1 MDPSGQSEKDSSLF
15 CVKKQKEGRENK
27 VKFHGRMRLLVML
40 IIAVGLGILSYRGIG
55 GEKLCSISRIEQ
67 GLDLSGGVD
76 IVYEADQAFV
86 TESEMN
92 AAISLLQ
99 GRMDWNGWTEAE
111 VAKEGSKRIRV
122 QIPGVENAEEAIEK
136 IGQTGQ
142 LTFVDSRGQV
152 LLTGDRVATAEKQVG
167 AVDEYSGSV
176 PYVALEFD
184 EEGTKLFAEAT
195 KANIGNVIHIVMDD
209 EIISSPVVQT
219 AITDGHAMITGQFGG
234 EEAEELASLIRAGSL
249 PFDLN
254 IMQMKNVGARLGA
267 DALSGGIKAGFVGIA
282 LVLIFMVIKYKLL
295 GVAADWALIIYVG
308 MELIFLS
315 LFHVTLTLPGI
326 AGLVLSTGMAVDAN
340 IVIFERIKEELIGG
354 NTLRVAIKNGFKR
367 ATPAI
372 LDGNVTTLIAAVV
385 LFFLGSGTIKGF
397 ATTLMIGIILSMFT
411 ALFVTRI
418 LVNGMMQAGIHNPK
432 YYGLRLK

>member
-1 MDPSGQSEKDSSLF
+1 MKF
-15 CVKKQKEGRENK
+15 KGR
-27 VKFHGRMRLLVML
+27 FRLLLML
-40 IIAVGLGILSYRGIG
+40 LVAVGLGLLSYYGIG
-55 GEKLCSISRIEQ
+55 ENGKLSVHQIEQ

-76 IVYEADQAFV
+76 IVYEADQEFV
-86 TESEMN
+86 TESEMS

-122 QIPGVENAEEAIEK
+122 QIPGVENAEDAIEK

-142 LTFVDSRGQV
+142 LTFVDNRGQV
-152 LLTGDRVATAEKQVG
+152 LLTGDMVANAEKQVG
-167 AVDEYSGSV
+167 QTDEYSGSR
-176 PYVALEFD
+176 PYVALEFN
-184 EEGTKLFAEAT
+184 EEGKKLFAEAT
-195 KANIGNVIHIVMDD
+195 EANIGNVIHIVMDD

-219 AITDGHAMITGQFGG
+219 AITDGQAVITGQFGG

-254 IMQMKNVGARLGA
+254 VLQMKNVGARLGA
-267 DALSGGIKAGFVGIA
+267 DALSGGIRAGFVGVA
-282 LVLIFMVIKYKLL
+282 LVLIFMIAKYKLL
-295 GVAADWALIIYVG
+295 GFAADWALIIYIG
-308 MELIFLS
+308 LDLILLS

-326 AGLVLSTGMAVDAN
+326 AGLVLSAGMAVDAN
-340 IVIFERIKEELIGG
+340 IVIFERIKDELISD

-385 LFFLGSGTIKGF
+385 LFFMGSGTVKGF

-418 LVNGMMQAGIHNPK
+418 IVNGLMQAGVHNPK

>member
-1 MDPSGQSEKDSSLF
+1 MDPSGQVERFIPFLR
-15 CVKKQKEGRENK
+15 KKSGKGRGNDM
-27 VKFHGRMRLLVML
+27 KFHGRLRLFLML
-40 IIAVGLGILSYRGIG
+40 LLAVGLGILSYRGVG
-55 GEKLCSISRIEQ
+55 AEKLFSVAKIEQ

-76 IVYEADQAFV
+76 IVYEADQEFV
-86 TESEMN
+86 TEAEMK

-142 LTFVDSRGQV
+142 LSFVDNRGQV
-152 LLTGDRVATAEKQVG
+152 LLTGDMVANAEKQVG
-167 AVDEYSGSV
+167 TVDEFSGSV
-176 PYVALEFD
+176 PYVAIEFN
-184 EEGTKLFAEAT
+184 EEGKKLFAEAT
-195 KANIGNVIHIVMDD
+195 AANIDKVIHIVMDD

-219 AITDGHAMITGQFGG
+219 AITDGHAMITGQFDG

-254 IMQMKNVGARLGA
+254 VLQMKNVGARLGA
-267 DALSGGIKAGFVGIA
+267 DALSGGIKAGFVGVA
-282 LVLIFMVIKYKLL
+282 LVLIFMLLKYKLL
-295 GVAADWALIIYVG
+295 GLAADWALIIYMG
-308 MELIFLS
+308 LDLIFLS

-326 AGLVLSTGMAVDAN
+326 AGLVLSAGMAVDAN
-340 IVIFERIKEELIGG
+340 IVIFERIKEELVVG

-367 ATPAI
+367 AKPAI
-372 LDGNVTTLIAAVV
+372 LDGNVTTLIAAVI
-385 LFFLGSGTIKGF
+385 LFFLGSGSIKGF
-397 ATTLMIGIILSMFT
+397 ASTLMIGIILSMFT

-418 LVNGMMQAGIHNPK
+418 LVNGLMQAGVHNPK
-432 YYGLRLK
+432 YYGLRSK

>member
-1 MDPSGQSEKDSSLF
+1 MKFQGRFRLF
-15 CVKKQKEGRENK
+15 I
-27 VKFHGRMRLLVML
+27 MLLA
-40 IIAVGLGILSYRGIG
+40 AVGLCVVSYRGIG
-55 GEKLCSISRIEQ
+55 EEKKCSVAQIEQ

-76 IVYEADQAFV
+76 IVYEADQEFV

-152 LLTGDRVATAEKQVG
+152 LLTGDMVAAAEKQVG
-167 AVDEYSGSV
+167 AVDEHSASM
-176 PYVALEFD
+176 PYVALEFN

-195 KANIGNVIHIVMDD
+195 KKNMGQVIHIVMDD

-219 AITDGHAMITGQFGG
+219 VITDGHAMITGRFGA

-254 IMQMKNVGARLGA
+254 VLQMKNVGARLGA
-267 DALSGGIKAGFVGIA
+267 DALDGGIKAGFIGVA
-282 LVLIFMVIKYKLL
+282 LVLVFMVIKYKLL
-295 GVAADWALIIYVG
+295 GFAADWALIIYIG
-308 MELIFLS
+308 LDLILLS
-315 LFHVTLTLPGI
+315 IFHVTLTLPGI
-326 AGLVLSTGMAVDAN
+326 AGLVLSAGMAVDAN
-340 IVIFERIKEELIGG
+340 IIIFERIKEELVGG
-354 NTLRVAIKNGFKR
+354 NTLRVSIKNGFKR

-372 LDGNVTTLIAAVV
+372 MDGNVTTLIAAVV
-385 LFFLGSGTIKGF
+385 LFFLGSGTVRGF
-397 ATTLMIGIILSMFT
+397 AATLMIGIILSMFT

-418 LVNGMMQAGIHNPK
+418 IVNGMMQSGIHNPK

>member
-1 MDPSGQSEKDSSLF
+1 M
-15 CVKKQKEGRENK
+15 
-27 VKFHGRMRLLVML
+27 KFHGRFRLFIML
-40 IIAVGLGILSYRGIG
+40 IAAIGLSLLSYRGIG
-55 GEKLCSISRIEQ
+55 SEGKFSAAQIEQ

-76 IVYEADQAFV
+76 IVYEADQEFV
-86 TESEMN
+86 SESEMN

-111 VAKEGSKRIRV
+111 VAKEGGKRIRV

-142 LTFVDSRGQV
+142 LSFVDSRGQV
-152 LLTGDRVATAEKQVG
+152 LLTGDMVATAEKQVG
-167 AVDEYSGSV
+167 QIDEYSGSV
-176 PYVALEFD
+176 PYVSLEFN

-195 KANIGNVIHIVMDD
+195 AANIGQIIHIVMDE

-219 AITDGHAMITGQFGG
+219 EITNGQAMITGQFGG
-234 EEAEELASLIRAGSL
+234 EEAEELAALIRAGSL
-249 PFDLN
+249 PFNLN
-254 IMQMKNVGARLGA
+254 VLQMKNVGARLGA
-267 DALSGGIKAGFVGIA
+267 DALSGGIRAGFVGIA
-282 LVLIFMVIKYKLL
+282 LVLVFMILKYKLL
-295 GVAADWALIIYVG
+295 GAAADWALIIYIG
-308 MELIFLS
+308 LELVLLNI
-315 LFHVTLTLPGI
+315 FHVTLTLPGI
-326 AGLVLSTGMAVDAN
+326 AGLVLSAGMAVDAN
-340 IVIFERIKEELIGG
+340 IVIFERIKEELISG
-354 NTLRVAIKNGFKR
+354 NTLRVSVRDGFKR

-385 LFFLGSGTIKGF
+385 LFFLGSGTVKGF

-418 LVNGMMQAGIHNPK
+418 IVNGMMQAGIHNPK